1 MGNSKGN
8 RSRSLSKTTA
18 SVKRRY
24 DRMATLFDFVERRG
38 GGSRL
43 RQWRALLWSK
53 VEGSIVLEVGVGTGA
68 NLPYY
73 PEGVKV
79 TAIDFSFNMLKHA
92 REKVNRQNK
101 DVILEEMDVQSL
113 RFADDA
119 FDTVIASLV
128 FCSVPDPVRGL
139 IEMKRVCKPGGKVI
153 LLEHVLSSH
162 HLLGFIMNLLN
173 PLVLWMIGDNINR
186 KTVENVTESGL
197 VIEKITDLGGI
208 FKLIEARK
216 KEPEPLPPAA

>member
-8 RSRSLSKTTA
+8 RLTSLSKSTE

-24 DRMATLFDFVERRG
+24 NRMALLFDFIERG
-38 GGSRL
+38 AGSRL
-43 RQWRALLWSK
+43 RLWRSLLWSK
-53 VEGSIVLEVGVGTGA
+53 IEGSSILEVGVGTGA

-73 PEGVKV
+73 PEGIKV
-79 TAIDFSFNMLKHA
+79 TAIDFSPNMLKHA

-101 DVILEEMDVQSL
+101 DVILQEMDVQSL
-113 RFADDA
+113 RFADDT

-139 IEMKRVCKPGGKVI
+139 IEMKRVCKPGGKVV
-153 LLEHVLSSH
+153 LLEHVLSSRR
-162 HLLGFIMNLLN
+162 LLRFVMNLFN
-173 PLVLWMIGDNINR
+173 PLVLWMVGDNINR
-186 KTVENVTESGL
+186 QTVENVAKSGL
-197 VIEKITDLGGI
+197 VIEKVTDLSGV

-216 KEPEPLPPAA
+216 KEPEPPSPI

>member
-1 MGNSKGN
+1 MENSKGN
-8 RSRSLSKTTA
+8 SSESISKATT

-24 DRMATLFDFVERRG
+24 DRMAKFFDFIERRG
-38 GGSRL
+38 GLRL
-43 RQWRALLWSK
+43 KQWRALLWSK
-53 VEGSIVLEVGVGTGA
+53 IEGSILLEVGVGTGA

-79 TAIDFSFNMLKHA
+79 TAIDFSANMLKHA
-92 REKVNRQNK
+92 REKVNRQKKN
-101 DVILEEMDVQSL
+101 VILEEMDVQSL
-113 RFADDA
+113 RFADNT

-139 IEMKRVCKPGGKVI
+139 IEMKRVCKPGGKVVP
-153 LLEHVLSSH
+153 LEHVLSSH

-186 KTVENVTESGL
+186 KTVENVTKSGL
-197 VIEKITDLGGI
+197 VIEKVTNLGGI

-216 KEPEPLPPAA
+216 MDKQIY

>member
-8 RSRSLSKTTA
+8 RLTSLSKSTE

-24 DRMATLFDFVERRG
+24 NRMALLFDFIERG
-38 GGSRL
+38 VGSRL
-43 RQWRALLWSK
+43 RLWRSLLWSK
-53 VEGSIVLEVGVGTGA
+53 IEGSSILEVGVGTGA

-73 PEGVKV
+73 PEGIKV
-79 TAIDFSFNMLKHA
+79 TAIDFSSNMLKHA

-113 RFADDA
+113 RFADDT
-119 FDTVIASLV
+119 FDTVVASLV

-139 IEMKRVCKPGGKVI
+139 IEMKRVCKPGGKVV
-153 LLEHVLSSH
+153 LLEHVLSSRR
-162 HLLGFIMNLLN
+162 LLRFVMNLFN
-173 PLVLWMIGDNINR
+173 PLVLWMVGDNINR
-186 KTVENVTESGL
+186 QTVENVAKSGL
-197 VIEKITDLGGI
+197 VIEKVTDLSGV

-216 KEPEPLPPAA
+216 KEPEPPSPI